1 MKERRSLVGG
11 LKETP
16 AVQELEAEFVY
27 GSSKRSGRNAA
38 PSTPEEI
45 PAEPQAEVVTEVA
58 KEATP
63 NPKILPQMTGRVPM
77 TTRCRPEVASALK
90 RASLQRQLA
99 GAEPFYVQDIMEE
112 ALERWLSEKG
122 YL

>member
-16 AVQELEAEFVY
+16 AVKELEAAFVY
-27 GSSKRSGRNAA
+27 GASKRAGRNAQVA
-38 PSTPEEI
+38 APEESQD
-45 PAEPQAEVVTEVA
+45 EPQDEVVAQVA